1 MAGRTLLD
9 IFTGGRVKHTGVGK
23 YRGSPGAAPTVPA
36 VFSKLYE
43 SMTEYQER
51 GMSEEVFPA
60 GKNIFGQPTEPI
72 TQGNLYEIAMGV
84 AGVGAVVKTANTAG
98 KLFKGW
104 LDNLDTYMATLSKKQ
119 LRRMNRQDNI
129 VREAMNAIQKY
140 GDDIKGT
147 QGALHSINKSYGLGG
162 KVVVPEIKGVAVRG
176 AKQAEKATGD
186 IKKPEYVS
194 GTKWRK
200 KKEAKDRIARKK
212 LKESGDEPSIL

>member
-72 TQGNLYEIAMGV
+72 TQGNLYEIAMGA
-84 AGVGAVVKTANTAG
+84 AGVGAVVKTASTARR
-98 KLFKGW
+98 LFSGW
-104 LDNLDTYMATLSKKQ
+104 AENLRKYRGESKATDAII
-119 LRRMNRQDNI
+119 NRASRLVN
-129 VREAMNAIQKY
+129 EN
-140 GDDIKGT
+140 DIKGT
-147 QGALHSINKSYGLGG
+147 QNSLVKLNNKLGLGK
-162 KVVVPEIKGVAVRG
+162 KVVVPEIKGAAG
-176 AKQAEKATGD
+176 AGTKQAAQAKGATKKAEDPLMTR
-186 IKKPEYVS
+186 I
-194 GTKWRK
+194 RK
-200 KKEAKDRIARKK
+200 EGEFEAKTAKKK
-212 LKESGDEPSIL
+212 LKESGDEPYSPMTRKYD

>member
-72 TQGNLYEIAMGV
+72 TQGNLYEIAMGA
-84 AGVGAVVKTANTAG
+84 AGVGAVVKTASTARR
-98 KLFKGW
+98 LFSGW
-104 LDNLDTYMATLSKKQ
+104 AENLRKYRGESKATDAII
-119 LRRMNRQDNI
+119 NRASRLVN
-129 VREAMNAIQKY
+129 EN
-140 GDDIKGT
+140 DIKGT
-147 QGALHSINKSYGLGG
+147 QNSLVKLNNKLGLGN
-162 KVVVPEIKGVAVRG
+162 KVVVPEIKGAAG
-176 AKQAEKATGD
+176 AGTKQAAQAKGATKKA
-186 IKKPEYVS
+186 
-194 GTKWRK
+194 
-200 KKEAKDRIARKK
+200 KEASMTRSRKEVERKAKRALEEEQKTGYEPYHRGTQKLDR
-212 LKESGDEPSIL
+212 